1 MPTVH
6 TRSGRIRDLR
16 RGIVLATLLALAA
29 TACAPPVSPSS
40 TSTPRSV
47 AAATPTPTAL
57 PTSVSAVVTAAQV
70 AAIRREAGRQGAS
83 ITFARTD
90 PSGIVVV
97 RPPTGRGSTISARS
111 LATVVK
117 AHGDPTLEVKVA
129 STGARRKRLADTFE
143 QYAASHSR
151 PGVYLTFAYREDH
164 DVFTLATNAPVESL
178 SALLQAH
185 GDELVVTYAS
195 PGCQICGG

>member
-1 MPTVH
+1 V
-6 TRSGRIRDLR
+6 
-16 RGIVLATLLALAA
+16 AALVALTA
-29 TACAPPVSPSS
+29 TACATPMSPPAPS
-40 TSTPRSV
+40 TSASPSV

-57 PTSVSAVVTAAQV
+57 PTSVSAIVTASQV
-70 AAIRREAGRQGAS
+70 ASVRTAAARQGAVV
-83 ITFARTD
+83 TFARTD

-97 RPPTGRGSTISARS
+97 RPPTGRGSAISARS
-111 LATVVK
+111 LASVVK
-117 AHGDPTLEVKVA
+117 AQDDPTLEVKVA
-129 STGARRKRLADTFE
+129 STGVRRQRLADTFE

-164 DVFTLATNAPVESL
+164 KVFTLGTNAPVESL
-178 SALLQAH
+178 SSLLQAH